1 MEKELS
7 RVPRLLSE
15 SYNSGLIE
23 RLYDS
28 GGSVMLDII
37 IYLCGNHI
45 RDLFGESWFSIED
58 FCNKKPA
65 QECTRPRFFWMNSV
79 RGNVVKSAVGFAVA
93 ISAASLQSGTN
104 VCPATRR

>member
-58 FCNKKPA
+58 FCNKMGYNRTNLQRKLSKEQLKDLFGKRSPHYKRGGNKPPH
-65 QECTRPRFFWMNSV
+65 RNRF
-79 RGNVVKSAVGFAVA
+79 
-93 ISAASLQSGTN
+93 
-104 VCPATRR
+104 

>member
-45 RDLFGESWFSIED
+45 SDLFGESWFSIED
-58 FCNKKPA
+58 FCNKMGYNRTNLQKRFLWGGLFP
-65 QECTRPRFFWMNSV
+65 PRLYPYRYNEVSV
-79 RGNVVKSAVGFAVA
+79 FQKDPSAV
-93 ISAASLQSGTN
+93 
-104 VCPATRR
+104 P

>member
-15 SYNSGLIE
+15 SYNSGLVE

-58 FCNKKPA
+58 FCNK
-65 QECTRPRFFWMNSV
+65 M
-79 RGNVVKSAVGFAVA
+79 GF
-93 ISAASLQSGTN
+93 IIGQILQRKLSKEQLKDLLETFTSLYL
-104 VCPATRR
+104 

>member
-15 SYNSGLIE
+15 SYNSGLVE

-45 RDLFGESWFSIED
+45 RDLFGESS
-58 FCNKKPA
+58 KK
-65 QECTRPRFFWMNSV
+65 T
-79 RGNVVKSAVGFAVA
+79 
-93 ISAASLQSGTN
+93 I
-104 VCPATRR
+104 

>member
-45 RDLFGESWFSIED
+45 RDLFGESWFSI
-58 FCNKKPA
+58 
-65 QECTRPRFFWMNSV
+65 V
-79 RGNVVKSAVGFAVA
+79 
-93 ISAASLQSGTN
+93 
-104 VCPATRR
+104 

>member
-1 MEKELS
+1 MIIYYGKELS

-15 SYNSGLIE
+15 SYNSGLVE

-58 FCNKKPA
+58 FVIKWVIIGQIFKENYL
-65 QECTRPRFFWMNSV
+65 RNS
-79 RGNVVKSAVGFAVA
+79 
-93 ISAASLQSGTN
+93 
-104 VCPATRR
+104 